1 MFALTRRCDDVRRRK
16 DAKLCDVQ
24 FVKNDLPGLR
34 PKAREDENVEFGKYE
49 NIDRLRPKRR
59 NAKGVLTPAP
69 RKDSAKLVRS
79 PLSPDYI
86 NRTVTRS
93 AQGLPTPSKSN
104 SLQELAGIVA
114 MSKRGQGDITSA
126 LESWARKISD
136 RAEYMA
142 ASTGSAR
149 KY

>member
-59 NAKGVLTPAP
+59 NAKGVITPAP
-69 RKDSAKLVRS
+69 RKDSSKLVRS

-86 NRTVTRS
+86 NRTLAKS
-93 AQGLPTPSKSN
+93 AQGLPKPSKSN
-104 SLQELAGIVA
+104 SLQQLAGILA
-114 MSKRGQGDITSA
+114 HFFNLGDENKLPRICRQPSGDA
-126 LESWARKISD
+126 LQYKT
-136 RAEYMA
+136 AE
-142 ASTGSAR
+142 
-149 KY
+149 KK